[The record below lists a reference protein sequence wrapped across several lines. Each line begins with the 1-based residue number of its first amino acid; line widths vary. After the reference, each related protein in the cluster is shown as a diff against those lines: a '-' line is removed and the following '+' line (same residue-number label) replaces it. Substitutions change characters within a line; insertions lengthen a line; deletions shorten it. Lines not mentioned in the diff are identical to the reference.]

1 MQKDIKK
8 PLLSGD
14 LAVGDNKGLQSADA
28 DKHSDRIARFG
39 LLKHR
44 SKLQENYLWSI
55 AGLTRTATQSQSNH
69 ISLQNLLTSLVNAV
83 TICCLKIITP

>member
-14 LAVGDNKGLQSADA
+14 LAVGDNKGLQSAEA

-55 AGLTRTATQSQSNH
+55 AGFDTDSDTKPKQSYLATKSAHKLSECGNY
-69 ISLQNLLTSLVNAV
+69 LLF
-83 TICCLKIITP
+83 KIITP

>member
-28 DKHSDRIARFG
+28 DQHRDRIARFG
-39 LLKHR
+39 VLKHR
-44 SKLQENYLWSI
+44 AKQQRKSFMV
-55 AGLTRTATQSQSNH
+55 A
-69 ISLQNLLTSLVNAV
+69 
-83 TICCLKIITP
+83 CCI

>member
-14 LAVGDNKGLQSADA
+14 LAVGDNKGLQSAEA

-44 SKLQENYLWSI
+44 SSYKKIICGLLQV
-55 AGLTRTATQSQSNH
+55 LTRTATQSQSNH